1 MGLLDAFRG
10 AGSER
15 GDARD
20 GGAVAARTTDERT
33 RQDASATGG
42 REGARLDRG
51 VSPREARRD
60 AGVRAARE
68 RFGGLDLPATLV
80 GMLTALAVL
89 VLLGG
94 LISAAVGAIGYQTG
108 LKGDEIGDISI
119 ASLIGGLITLF
130 VAFAIGGWAA
140 GRMARYDGARNGLL
154 TAVWAILLAAILS
167 ALAAWLG
174 SEYDILRQADLPQ
187 WFSQDALT
195 AGGIVSALVAIAVM
209 LLAGLLGGLWGE
221 RYHRRADAAIVG
233 TRRPAV
239 Q

>member
-1 MGLLDAFRG
+1 MGLGDAFQRG
-10 AGSER
+10 RSDDR
-15 GDARD
+15 DARD
-20 GGAVAARTTDERT
+20 SGAVAARTTDEKT
-33 RQDASATGG
+33 RRDADASGG
-42 REGARLDRG
+42 RDRG

-68 RFGGLDLPATLV
+68 RFGGLDIPATLV

-89 VLLGG
+89 ILLGG

-108 LKGDEIGDISI
+108 LKGDELGDISL

-140 GRMARYDGARNGLL
+140 GRMARYDGARNGLM
-154 TAVWAILLAAILS
+154 TALWTILLAAILS